1 MSFGCIFEFFSYISH
16 LLGSTGDILFYFLI
30 FFLCGYTTRSL
41 VGGLNYM

>member
-30 FFLCGYTTRSL
+30 FFCVAKLH
-41 VGGLNYM
+41 VV